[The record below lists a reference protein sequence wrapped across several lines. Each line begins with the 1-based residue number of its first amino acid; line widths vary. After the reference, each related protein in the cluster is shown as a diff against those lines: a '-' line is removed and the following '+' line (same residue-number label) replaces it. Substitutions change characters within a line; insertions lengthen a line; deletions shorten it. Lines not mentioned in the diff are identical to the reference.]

1 MPPKQTTS
9 SRNHPKDHP
18 GDRNDPITVGAPP
31 DSCKK
36 PSPSKATATRTDKAI
51 KTADSTARRSL
62 PRVQAK
68 TTSKVT
74 VSNPPK
80 VENTSG
86 PTIDEICAAPWTTLR
101 HVPIRE
107 EWTQLLVDCLRRLVS
122 APSITF
128 LTELFFISKGL
139 LASVRRGGKARMEA
153 VARTLRSRL
162 LLWKTGQF
170 NELWQRLNDDH
181 RKRTSNEQR
190 QEDKE
195 NEREAKRVANLVDQG
210 LLSRA
215 ASQLCSRG
223 LAPFTPATFA
233 KVVQLF
239 PPGPLPLKVDVPT
252 APSFEIQPKA
262 MGKLIMKCPKGLAP
276 GCSGLRA
283 EHLKAVLCDRN
294 LGRAGECLSGLTKFA
309 NLCVGGYLPPELQ
322 PYLCG
327 GRLIPLNNNNK
338 KKS

>member
-9 SRNHPKDHP
+9 SRYHPKDHP
-18 GDRNDPITVGAPP
+18 GDRNDPITVGTPP
-31 DSCKK
+31 DLCKK
-36 PSPSKATATRTDKAI
+36 PSPSKATAIRTDKAI
-51 KTADSTARRSL
+51 KTTITSAGSTARRSL

-68 TTSKVT
+68 TTTKVKQS
-74 VSNPPK
+74 VSIPPK
-80 VENTSG
+80 VEKTSG

-101 HVPIRE
+101 HIPDEIRD

-195 NEREAKRVANLVDQG
+195 NEREAKRVANLVD
-210 LLSRA
+210 
-215 ASQLCSRG
+215 
-223 LAPFTPATFA
+223 
-233 KVVQLF
+233 
-239 PPGPLPLKVDVPT
+239 
-252 APSFEIQPKA
+252 
-262 MGKLIMKCPKGLAP
+262 
-276 GCSGLRA
+276 
-283 EHLKAVLCDRN
+283 
-294 LGRAGECLSGLTKFA
+294 
-309 NLCVGGYLPPELQ
+309 
-322 PYLCG
+322 
-327 GRLIPLNNNNK
+327 
-338 KKS
+338 